1 MLKLNHELR
10 TGNERINYIIRVEV
24 GKEAAV
30 QTLLYRTATATYSYS
45 LRII

>member
-1 MLKLNHELR
+1 MNLEQEMREL
-10 TGNERINYIIRVEV
+10 IIIRVEV

-30 QTLLYRTATATYSYS
+30 QTLLNALARSRATYSYS